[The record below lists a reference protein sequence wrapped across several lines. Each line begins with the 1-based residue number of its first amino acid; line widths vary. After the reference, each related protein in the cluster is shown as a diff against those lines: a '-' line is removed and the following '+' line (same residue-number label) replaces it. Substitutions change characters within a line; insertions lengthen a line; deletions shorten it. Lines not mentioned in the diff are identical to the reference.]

1 LELEDM
7 KDADWIQQG
16 AAQGTCLSH
25 FLALFLAIVSR
36 MPKMPQ
42 NLSFFCNAPTNHR
55 GTFVTNFRC
64 KET

>member
-1 LELEDM
+1 M

-36 MPKMPQ
+36 MPKKPQ
-42 NLSFFCNAPTNHR
+42 NLSFFSAMLQQIT
-55 GTFVTNFRC
+55 
-64 KET
+64 EALL